1 MEISLKKKIDRKSN
15 WLYVRQGMH
24 IVQRRPTPHI
34 DTQYVNIIVTFIF
47 SGTPP
52 TIVQP
57 PNGGYWV
64 DGVEENSS
72 DEESESRPQPGTP
85 RQNSRRHNIDTDDTA
100 KYYRRFFLG
109 KVR

>member
-1 MEISLKKKIDRKSN
+1 MVVCEARYAHCSTTTN
-15 WLYVRQGMH
+15 T
-24 IVQRRPTPHI
+24 TPNY
-34 DTQYVNIIVTFIF
+34 TQYVNIIVTPSFF

-109 KVR
+109 KVRYNI

>member
-1 MEISLKKKIDRKSN
+1 MVVCEARYAHCSTTTN
-15 WLYVRQGMH
+15 T
-24 IVQRRPTPHI
+24 TPNY
-34 DTQYVNIIVTFIF
+34 TQYVNIIVTFIF